1 MIQWISN
8 SHLKSIECSEEGQEI
23 RWNLE
28 DVVREGCNGIKQFEK
43 YSFESLDKNM
53 REKQRT
59 GEKKTE
65 ENCGEGRQRGKG
77 DEWWES
83 SILNE
88 EVKVYK
94 RNFSQD
100 PWKLR
105 DWMGKRGKREVLW
118 RKCRLQK
125 KFSFRI
131 QDTKVKKFAN
141 NKKIQKNP
149 FVTFLP
155 MLNRLI

>member
-59 GEKKTE
+59 GEKK
-65 ENCGEGRQRGKG
+65 K
-77 DEWWES
+77 
-83 SILNE
+83 
-88 EVKVYK
+88 
-94 RNFSQD
+94 
-100 PWKLR
+100 
-105 DWMGKRGKREVLW
+105 
-118 RKCRLQK
+118 QK
-125 KFSFRI
+125 KIGERGGRGERAMS
-131 QDTKVKKFAN
+131 DEKV
-141 NKKIQKNP
+141 
-149 FVTFLP
+149 LY
-155 MLNRLI
+155 

>member
-59 GEKKTE
+59 GEKK
-65 ENCGEGRQRGKG
+65 NRRKLGRGEAEGKG
-77 DEWWES
+77 
-83 SILNE
+83 
-88 EVKVYK
+88 
-94 RNFSQD
+94 R
-100 PWKLR
+100 
-105 DWMGKRGKREVLW
+105 
-118 RKCRLQK
+118 
-125 KFSFRI
+125 
-131 QDTKVKKFAN
+131 
-141 NKKIQKNP
+141 
-149 FVTFLP
+149 
-155 MLNRLI
+155 